1 LAEHPSSEELQDF
14 VRGRLPGARSGR
26 VVAHLIRGCALCGA
40 RLLPEILVGVAAE
53 TPDDPGYDD
62 ALDRAFDAQ
71 RWHGP
76 AALEVMVK
84 ARQALAVLEAGG
96 IAELIETPW
105 GLKGVAACEA
115 LLERSW
121 ARRHDDPQEM
131 LELANYAAFL
141 SDHLSSERHDP
152 RKLADL
158 RCRAWA
164 ALGNAYRVNDDL
176 QSAKW
181 ALGRAAELLRQG
193 TGDQRLAAY
202 LLDFQ
207 ASLSCALRDF
217 PFAFEVLD
225 TVYAIHRRLRE
236 DHLAGRALISKG
248 TYTGYA
254 NDHDG
259 AVLLLSKGLA
269 MIDRERDP
277 TLTLL
282 TIHNI
287 AWFLMESGRF
297 RKARNMVWEHRWRY
311 DRHGGQIDRV
321 KLRWLQARIDGG
333 LEKLDDAE
341 KGLKEA
347 RRGLEKAGLRYH
359 FALAGLDL
367 GSILMRRQSLEE
379 ARTVVLD
386 ATSVFVDLKI
396 HVEAQ
401 KAVLVLKRVFEK
413 SLEAGTFLDQTI
425 RFLRRI
431 EYDPTLTFAAWF
443 RQ

>member
-1 LAEHPSSEELQDF
+1 LAEHPSVEELEDF
-14 VRGRLPGARSGR
+14 VCGRLPPARSSR
-26 VVAHLIRGCALCGA
+26 VVRHLLPGCPLCSV
-40 RLLPEILVGVAAE
+40 RLLPELLVRAAAE

-62 ALDRAFDAQ
+62 AIDRAFDAQ
-71 RWHGP
+71 RRHGP
-76 AALEVMVK
+76 AALEVMTK

-105 GLKGVAACEA
+105 GLKGVAAFEA

-121 ARRHDDPQEM
+121 ARRRDDPQEM

-141 SDHLSSERHDP
+141 SDHLSPERHDP
-152 RKLADL
+152 RKLMDL

-181 ALGRAAELLRQG
+181 ALGRAVELLLQG
-193 TGDQRLAAY
+193 TSDLRLAAY

-207 ASLSCALRDF
+207 ASLSCAQRDF
-217 PFAFEVLD
+217 RLAFEALD
-225 TVYAIHRRLRE
+225 AVYAIQRLLRE

-248 TYTGYA
+248 LYTGYA
-254 NDHDG
+254 DDHDG
-259 AVLLLSKGLA
+259 AIRLLSEGLA
-269 MIDRERDP
+269 MIDREHDP
-277 TLTLL
+277 ELALFA
-282 TIHNI
+282 IHNI
-287 AWFLMESGRF
+287 AWFLMESGQF
-297 RKARNMVWEHRWRY
+297 RKARNMAWEHSWRY
-311 DRHGGQIDRV
+311 TRHGGQIDRV
-321 KLRWLQARIDGG
+321 KLRWLKARIDGG
-333 LEKLDDAE
+333 LEKLADAE
-341 KGLKEA
+341 EGLKQA
-347 RRGLEKAGLRYH
+347 RQGLEEAGMRYH

-367 GSILMRRQSLEE
+367 GSILMRRQRLEE

-413 SLEAGTFLDQTI
+413 SLEAGALLDQTI

-431 EYDPTLTFAAWF
+431 EFDPTLTYAAWF
-443 RQ
+443 R

>member
-1 LAEHPSSEELQDF
+1 MAEHPSREELQEF
-14 VRGRLPGARSGR
+14 VCGRLPPARSGR
-26 VVAHLIRGCALCGA
+26 VVVHLLRGCAYCSVA
-40 RLLPEILVGVAAE
+40 LLPEILVAAAAE

-84 ARQALAVLEAGG
+84 ARQALAVLETGG

-105 GLKGVAACEA
+105 RLKGVAACEA

-121 ARRHDDPQEM
+121 ARRRDDPQEM

-141 SDHLSSERHDP
+141 ADHLSSERHDP

-158 RCRAWA
+158 RGRAWA

-176 QSAKW
+176 RSAKW
-181 ALGRAAELLRQG
+181 ALDRALELFLQG
-193 TGDQRLAAY
+193 TGDKRLAAHV
-202 LLDFQ
+202 LDLQ
-207 ASLSCALRDF
+207 ASLSCAQRKF
-217 PFAFEVLD
+217 PLAFEALD
-225 TVYAIHRRLRE
+225 VVYAIYRRLGE

-248 TYTGYA
+248 LYTGYA
-254 NDHDG
+254 NDYDG
-259 AVLLLSKGLA
+259 AIHLLNAGLA
-269 MIDRERDP
+269 MVDCEHDP
-277 TLTLL
+277 ELALFA
-282 TIHNI
+282 IHNI
-287 AWFLMESGRF
+287 AWFLMETGRF
-297 RKARNMVWEHRWRY
+297 RKARIVVWEHRWRY
-311 DRHGGQIDRV
+311 ARHGGQIDRV

-333 LEKLDDAE
+333 LEKLADAE
-341 KGLKEA
+341 RGLREA
-347 RRGLEKAGLRYH
+347 RRGLEEAGMRYH

-367 GSILMRRQSLEE
+367 GSVLMRRQCLEE
-379 ARTVVLD
+379 ARAVVLD

-401 KAVLVLKRVFEK
+401 KAVLVLRQVFEK
-413 SLEAGTFLDQTI
+413 GMEVGALLDQTI

-431 EYDPTLTFAAWF
+431 EFDPTLTFATWF
-443 RQ
+443 R

>member
-1 LAEHPSSEELQDF
+1 LAEHPSREELEDF
-14 VRGRLPGARSGR
+14 VRGRLPLARAGS
-26 VVAHLIRGCALCGA
+26 VVKHLLPGCALCSLT
-40 RLLPEILVGVAAE
+40 LLPEILVSAAAE

-76 AALEVMVK
+76 AALEVMLK

-96 IAELIETPW
+96 IAELIDMPW
-105 GLKGVAACEA
+105 GLNGVAACEA

-121 ARRHDDPQEM
+121 ALRRDDLQEM
-131 LELANYAAFL
+131 LELANYAALL

-152 RKLADL
+152 RKLMDL

-181 ALGRAAELLRQG
+181 ALGRAAERLLQG
-193 TGDQRLAAY
+193 TGDQRLVAH

-207 ASLSCALRDF
+207 ASLSCAQRDF
-217 PFAFEVLD
+217 PLAFEALD
-225 TVYAIHRRLRE
+225 AIYAIHRWLRE

-248 TYTGYA
+248 LYIGYA

-259 AVLLLSKGLA
+259 AIRLLSEGLA
-269 MIDRERDP
+269 MIDREREP
-277 TLTLL
+277 ALALFA
-282 TIHNI
+282 IHNI

-311 DRHGGQIDRV
+311 DKHGGQIDRV

-333 LEKLDDAE
+333 LEKLADAE

-347 RRGLEKAGLRYH
+347 RRGLGEAGMRYH

-396 HVEAQ
+396 NVEAQ
-401 KAVLVLKRVFEK
+401 KAVLALKQVFEK
-413 SLEAGTFLDQTI
+413 GMEARALLDQTI

-431 EYDPTLTFAAWF
+431 EFDPTLTFAAWF
-443 RQ
+443 R

>member
-1 LAEHPSSEELQDF
+1 LAEHPSLEELQDF
-14 VRGRLPGARSGR
+14 VRGRLPLARSSR
-26 VVAHLIRGCALCGA
+26 VVAHLLRGCAYCSVT
-40 RLLPEILVGVAAE
+40 LLPEILVRAAAE

-62 ALDRAFDAQ
+62 ALDRAFEAQ

-96 IAELIETPW
+96 IAELIEMPW
-105 GLKGVAACEA
+105 GLKGVATCEA

-121 ARRHDDPQEM
+121 ARRRDDPQEM
-131 LELANYAAFL
+131 LELANYATFL
-141 SDHLSSERHDP
+141 SDHLGSERHDP
-152 RKLADL
+152 RKLTDL

-181 ALGRAAELLRQG
+181 ALGRAVELLLLG

-207 ASLSCALRDF
+207 ASLSCAQRDF
-217 PFAFEVLD
+217 PFAFEALD
-225 TVYAIHRRLRE
+225 AVYAIYRRVGE

-248 TYTGYA
+248 LYTGYA

-259 AVLLLSKGLA
+259 AIRLLSEGLA
-269 MIDRERDP
+269 MIDYVRDP
-277 TLTLL
+277 ELALFA
-282 TIHNI
+282 IHNI
-287 AWFLMESGRF
+287 AWFLMETGRF
-297 RKARNMVWEHRWRY
+297 RKARNVVWEHRWRY

-321 KLRWLQARIDGG
+321 KLRWLQGRIDGG
-333 LEKLDDAE
+333 LEKLEDAE

-347 RRGLEKAGLRYH
+347 RRGLEGAGLRYH

-367 GSILMRRQSLEE
+367 GSILMRRQHLEE

-401 KAVLVLKRVFEK
+401 KAVRALKHVFEK
-413 SLEAGTFLDQTI
+413 GMEAGALLDRTI

-431 EYDPTLTFAAWF
+431 EYDPSLTFTAWF
-443 RQ
+443 L

>member
-1 LAEHPSSEELQDF
+1 MAEHPSREELQDF
-14 VRGRLPGARSGR
+14 VRGRLPLARSGR
-26 VVAHLIRGCALCGA
+26 VVAHLLRGCAYCSVT
-40 RLLPEILVGVAAE
+40 LLPEILVRAAAE

-141 SDHLSSERHDP
+141 SDHLGSERHDA
-152 RKLADL
+152 RKLTDL

-181 ALGRAAELLRQG
+181 ALNRAAELLLQG
-193 TGDQRLAAY
+193 TGDKRLAAH
-202 LLDFQ
+202 LLDLQ
-207 ASLSCALRDF
+207 ASLSCAQRNF
-217 PFAFEVLD
+217 PLAFEALD
-225 TVYAIHRRLRE
+225 AVYVIYRRLRE

-248 TYTGYA
+248 LYTGYA

-259 AVLLLSKGLA
+259 AVHLLTEGLS
-269 MIDRERDP
+269 MIDREREP
-277 TLTLL
+277 ELALSA
-282 TIHNI
+282 IHNI
-287 AWFLMESGRF
+287 ASFLMEGGRF

-321 KLRWLQARIDGG
+321 KLRWLQARINGG
-333 LEKLDDAE
+333 LEKLADAE
-341 KGLKEA
+341 EGLKEA
-347 RRGLEKAGLRYH
+347 RRGLEGAGLRYH

-367 GSILMRRQSLEE
+367 GSVLMRRQRLEE

-413 SLEAGTFLDQTI
+413 SLEAGALLDETI

-431 EYDPTLTFAAWF
+431 EYDPSLTFSAWF
-443 RQ
+443 L

>member
-1 LAEHPSSEELQDF
+1 MAEHPSLEELQDF
-14 VRGRLPGARSGR
+14 VRGRLPLARSSS
-26 VVAHLIRGCALCGA
+26 VVKHLIRGCALCSV
-40 RLLPEILVGVAAE
+40 RLIPELLVGAAE
-53 TPDDPGYDD
+53 ETTDDPGYDD
-62 ALDRAFDAQ
+62 ALDRAFEAQ

-76 AALEVMVK
+76 AVLEVMVK

-105 GLKGVAACEA
+105 GLKSVAACEA

-121 ARRHDDPQEM
+121 SRRRDDPQEM

-141 SDHLSSERHDP
+141 SDHLGSDRHDP

-176 QSAKW
+176 QSAEW
-181 ALGRAAELLRQG
+181 ALDRAADLRLQG
-193 TGDQRLAAY
+193 TGDWRLAAH
-202 LLDFQ
+202 LLDLK
-207 ASLSCALRDF
+207 ASLHCAQRKF
-217 PFAFEVLD
+217 PLAFEALD
-225 TVYAIHRRLRE
+225 AVYVIQRRLRE

-248 TYTGYA
+248 LYTSYA

-259 AVLLLSKGLA
+259 AICLLTEGLA
-269 MIDRERDP
+269 MIDRERDAE
-277 TLTLL
+277 LALFA
-282 TIHNI
+282 IHNI
-287 AWFLMESGRF
+287 AWSLMESGRF
-297 RKARNMVWEHRWRY
+297 RKARNVVWEHRWRY

-333 LEKLDDAE
+333 LEKLADAE

-347 RRGLEKAGLRYH
+347 RRGLEEAGMRYH

-367 GSILMRRQSLEE
+367 GSILMRRQHLEE

-401 KAVLVLKRVFEK
+401 KAVLVLKQVFEK
-413 SLEAGTFLDQTI
+413 SLEAGELLDRTI

-431 EYDPTLTFAAWF
+431 EFDPTLTFAAWF
-443 RQ
+443 H